1 IGRPRRDQRPERDLK
16 GPGRDARGPPTPVEV
31 DRIVPDPDGVIEAG
45 GPSAGVERSG
55 DVLLADRPP
64 RAEAPA
70 FANVRDLGE
79 AVRAPHDVGPG
90 TELGVSASA
99 VVPRRLGLEPVE
111 ESQAEPAGPLA
122 EEGLLV
128 RGAVDQGS

>member
-1 IGRPRRDQRPERDLK
+1 MQAVRSVRDVRRPDVLGGREEIGRPRRDQRPERDLK

-70 FANVRDLGE
+70 FATVRDLGE
-79 AVRAPHDVGPG
+79 A
-90 TELGVSASA
+90 
-99 VVPRRLGLEPVE
+99 
-111 ESQAEPAGPLA
+111 
-122 EEGLLV
+122 
-128 RGAVDQGS
+128 